1 MATSPTPSSPPPP
14 LEAPPSYQS
23 ASPFFTRL
31 PYEIRQQIY
40 LDCFRASGLPSS
52 HPSSGLR
59 QHILL
64 RSDGHFTHTPCIT
77 SPTSPDIRY
86 AGFRNAPLASLERAT
101 WLQRLKTEWCLHWA
115 CEEAMLDKTIT
126 LGPHSHPRPSTILP
140 LLLTCKQTHAEAL
153 PALYRSLT
161 FLFTDLVAVETFLF
175 TFPRPHLPILNIEL
189 SIRLSNLLTE
199 LYFPYAELAAYASAV
214 VSSNPPVSAAAT
226 HEGPLPTINPPPTT
240 TSSSTVTPPTRLTA
254 TNNPWSRVCSRLVA
268 LSLTSPLSH
277 LHIWLDTRDLR
288 PWHKRVSETRMF
300 GALRGV
306 RMRRGGGTEPRFVL
320 ALPEIPTELDGGAG
334 EGPPVQ
340 QVIGRGLG
348 GEHFLREGGE
358 DGFVVV
364 RGTRANNW
372 SVHMGE
378 RVFGGGRM

>member
-1 MATSPTPSSPPPP
+1 MATSPTPSAASPP

-52 HPSSGLR
+52 HPSSDLR

-64 RSDGHFTHTPCIT
+64 REDGRFTHTPCIT
-77 SPTSPDIRY
+77 SPSSPDVRY

-115 CEEAMLDKTIT
+115 CEEAMLDH
-126 LGPHSHPRPSTILP
+126 GHPRPRPSTFLP

-153 PALYRSLT
+153 PTLYRALT
-161 FLFTDLVAVETFLF
+161 FLFTDLVTAETFLF
-175 TFPRPHLPILNIEL
+175 TFPHHPIRNIEL

-214 VSSNPPVSAAAT
+214 ITSNPPVSAADAAT
-226 HEGPLPTINPPPTT
+226 TSTPPANEGPLPTIKPARTA
-240 TSSSTVTPPTRLTA
+240 TPPTRLTSQ
-254 TNNPWSRVCSRLVA
+254 NNPWSRVCSRLIT
-268 LSLTSPLSH
+268 LSQTSPLSH

-300 GALRGV
+300 GVLQGV
-306 RMRRGGGTEPRFVL
+306 RMQSTTATEGPRFVL

-348 GEHFLREGGE
+348 GEHFLRGEEGGGG

>member
-1 MATSPTPSSPPPP
+1 MATSPPP

-52 HPSSGLR
+52 HPSSQLR

-64 RSDGHFTHTPCIT
+64 REDGHFTHTPCIT
-77 SPTSPDIRY
+77 SPSSPDVRY

-115 CEEAMLDKTIT
+115 CEEAMLD
-126 LGPHSHPRPSTILP
+126 HSHPRPRPSTFLP

-153 PALYRSLT
+153 PTLYRALT
-161 FLFTDLVAVETFLF
+161 FLFTDLVTAETFLF
-175 TFPRPHLPILNIEL
+175 TFPRPHLPIRNIEL

-214 VSSNPPVSAAAT
+214 ITSNPPVSAVMT
-226 HEGPLPTINPPPTT
+226 STPDGPLPTINPPPTT
-240 TSSSTVTPPTRLTA
+240 TTTIATPTRLTS
-254 TNNPWSRVCSRLVA
+254 TNNPWSRVCSRLIA
-268 LSLTSPLSH
+268 LSASSPLAH

-300 GALRGV
+300 GVLRGV
-306 RMRRGGGTEPRFVL
+306 RMRHPNTGEFVL
-320 ALPEIPTELDGGAG
+320 ALPEIPGELDGAG

-348 GEHFLREGGE
+348 GEHFLRGDGGE
-358 DGFVVV
+358 GDDGFVVV